1 MPPRI
6 SPPPRARRTQ
16 ADRSA
21 ATRDALVAAARQ
33 LFAEQGFA
41 DVPTDKIVAAAG
53 VTRGALYHQFTDKT
67 ALFDAVMEAVEADI
81 ARRLADAVH
90 AAGISDPVEAL
101 RHAVRTWLD
110 ICIEPEIH
118 RIALIDGPSV
128 LGWVRWREVCQ
139 RHVFGLVQTLLEHGI
154 ALGLI
159 RDQPARPLAHALMGA
174 GDEAALYVAEAVDP
188 AQARAEMI
196 GVLDQLIA
204 GVTVF
209 SPMSRN
215 APHGDLEAFRSDQD
229 AVADHKTVSPYER

>member
-1 MPPRI
+1 MPSRT

-21 ATRDALVAAARQ
+21 ATRDALVTAARG

-41 DVPTDKIVAAAG
+41 EVPTDSIVTAAG
-53 VTRGALYHQFTDKT
+53 VTRGALYHQFADKT

-81 ARRLADAVH
+81 ARRLAAAVG

-110 ICIEPEIH
+110 ICVEPEIH
-118 RIALIDGPSV
+118 RIALVDGPSV
-128 LGWVRWREVCQ
+128 LGWARWREVCQ
-139 RHVFGLVQTLLEHGI
+139 QHVFGLVQTLLEHGI

-159 RDQPARPLAHALMGA
+159 REQPARPLAHVFMGA
-174 GDEAALYVAEAVDP
+174 GDEAALYVAEAADH

-196 GVLDQLIA
+196 EVLDQLIS
-204 GVTVF
+204 GVTV
-209 SPMSRN
+209 
-215 APHGDLEAFRSDQD
+215 
-229 AVADHKTVSPYER
+229 